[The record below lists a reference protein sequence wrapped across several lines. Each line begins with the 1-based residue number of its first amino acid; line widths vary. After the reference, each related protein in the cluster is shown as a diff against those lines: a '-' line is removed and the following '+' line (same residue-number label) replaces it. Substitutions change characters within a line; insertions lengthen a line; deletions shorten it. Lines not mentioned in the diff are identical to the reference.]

1 MKKYLYKLTH
11 LFSYTTENKEDE
23 AVKKRK
29 ASAATNIFAIISLLL
44 LIYLLRGIK

>member
-1 MKKYLYKLTH
+1 MKKYIYKLTH
-11 LFSYTTENKEDE
+11 LFSYATEDKDDE
-23 AVKKRK
+23 TVKKRK